1 MKRRLVILGDVQ
13 NVGYRP
19 FLLGIAEALDIEHFF
34 ADNAIID
41 ERRVVHIMV
50 DSSQDKVDSFVEIV
64 SSKYPE
70 NASVE
75 EVEVEDYSGNVMKT
89 ESYYRYLTAMQL
101 HKIATYGGIMI
112 EKQDDT
118 LREIR
123 VVGEKVDVVGE
134 KVDAVGAKV
143 DVVGEKVDAVGAK
156 VDVVGEKVD
165 AVGAKVDV
173 VGEKV
178 DAVGAKVDVVGAKV
192 DAVGAKVDAVGK
204 KQDKTI
210 EEIKITREGFTL
222 EIRSVGEKVD
232 NVHGEQRKTNEI
244 LEERFGRM
252 QKDIEKIKI
261 ALTKAGIEI

>member
-143 DVVGEKVDAVGAK
+143 DVVGAKVDAVGAK

-165 AVGAKVDV
+165 AVGAKVRS
-173 VGEKV
+173 EERR
-178 DAVGAKVDVVGAKV
+178 
-192 DAVGAKVDAVGK
+192 VGK
-204 KQDKTI
+204 
-210 EEIKITREGFTL
+210 EC
-222 EIRSVGEKVD
+222 RSRWSPY
-232 NVHGEQRKTNEI
+232 H
-244 LEERFGRM
+244 
-252 QKDIEKIKI
+252 
-261 ALTKAGIEI
+261 